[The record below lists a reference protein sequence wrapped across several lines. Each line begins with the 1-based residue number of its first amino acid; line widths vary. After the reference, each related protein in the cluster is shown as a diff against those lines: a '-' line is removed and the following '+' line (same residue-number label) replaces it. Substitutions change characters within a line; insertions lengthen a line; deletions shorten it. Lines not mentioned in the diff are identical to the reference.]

1 MRAWTL
7 GIGIALLG
15 LLVWKGSAEDA
26 EPKGPERVVTGEVV
40 DLSCYLMMGAR
51 GEAHRGCAQ
60 ACLSRGSPAG
70 ILTDDGQVV
79 VILYDPKNARPVE
92 LGPFMAKRVQ
102 ARGVAY
108 AKGGITGLVVASVA
122 PVAP

>member
-7 GIGIALLG
+7 AVGIALLG
-15 LLVWKGSAEDA
+15 LLVWKGWAEDA
-26 EPKGPERVVTGEVV
+26 APKGPERVVTGEVV
-40 DLSCYLMMGAR
+40 DVSCYLMMGAR

-79 VILYDPKNARPVE
+79 VVLFDPKSARPME
-92 LGPFMAKRVQ
+92 WGPFMATRVQ
-102 ARGVAY
+102 ARGVSY
-108 AKGGITGLVVASVA
+108 AKGGITGLVVASVT